1 MSHLTFF
8 FHHFRK
14 KDFSEAILQKKKAPH
29 KLMVEESKQDDNSV
43 VELTQAKMDELKIM
57 KGDTVLLKGKKRRDT
72 VCICLSVEDGDDLA
86 NDKIRMNKVVRKNLR
101 VKLGDV
107 VSITNAGDVP
117 YGMSRRQLVFPSLL
131 AFALSLCA
139 SIVLLIASYS
149 FLFQVKLSTFC
160 RSMTVSRESK
170 ETFSNPT

>member
-1 MSHLTFF
+1 MFF
-8 FHHFRK
+8 LELNLFR
-14 KDFSEAILQKKKAPH
+14 
-29 KLMVEESKQDDNSV
+29 
-43 VELTQAKMDELKIM
+43 
-57 KGDTVLLKGKKRRDT
+57 GDTISIKGKKKHDT
-72 VCICLSVEDGDDLA
+72 ICIAIADEETDDT
-86 NDKIRMNKVVRKNLR
+86 KIRMDKVVRKNLR